1 MSGWS
6 ETQAQARRRRLFIVA
21 SAAVAASAA
30 ALIWRFGVE
39 ESPRLSP
46 KVADEGPCIAL
57 AIDRDTG
64 IAVAEPCSGARVLLA
79 EQVPSR

>member
-1 MSGWS
+1 MSGWT

-30 ALIWRFGVE
+30 GMIWRLGVQDGPAPT
-39 ESPRLSP
+39 PRVS
-46 KVADEGPCIAL
+46 DEGPCIAL

-64 IAVAEPCSGARVLLA
+64 IAVPEPCSGTRLLLA
-79 EQVPSR
+79 EQAPSR